1 MLLPELSLLLDK
13 SSRYDMC
20 REERSCSL
28 RADRREKGI
37 DDATCDGCGENASAD
52 HGARAAASTAAE
64 ILMVPASTR
73 HLLLTE

>member
-20 REERSCSL
+20 REERSCSF
-28 RADRREKGI
+28 RVDRCKRGI
-37 DDATCDGCGENASAD
+37 DDATCGGENASAD

-64 ILMVPASTR
+64 ILMVGGCRVRMRCAV
-73 HLLLTE
+73 